1 MVINLSLETS
11 LDVLLLSKAIEE
23 GKPLMQ
29 TSTIILFFSQ
39 VIESLDYGNE
49 TRHNLREEC
58 YTKNHHKHSK
68 DFLDIRYWKQISI
81 PNDCQCSDYIVADT
95 NEATKYVGL
104 ILQIVNLSD
113 ESFAI

>member
-1 MVINLSLETS
+1 MVINLSLEAS

-29 TSTIILFFSQ
+29 ASTIILFFSQ
-39 VIESLDYGNE
+39 VIESLDYGYE
-49 TRHNLREEC
+49 ARHNLREKG

-81 PNDCQCSDYIVADT
+81 PNDCQCSNYIVADT
-95 NEATKYVGL
+95 NEAAKYVGL
-104 ILQIVNLSD
+104 VLQIVNLSD